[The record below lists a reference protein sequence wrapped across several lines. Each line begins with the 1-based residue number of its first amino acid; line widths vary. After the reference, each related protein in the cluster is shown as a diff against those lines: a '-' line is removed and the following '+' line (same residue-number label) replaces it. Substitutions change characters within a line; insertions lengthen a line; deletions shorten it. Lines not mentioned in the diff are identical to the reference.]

1 MFTLRLLGGVSLA
14 GPSGPLSGRVVQ
26 RRQLAFLALLG
37 GSRTGPLSRDKAAAL
52 LWPES
57 PERSARSS
65 LSDALHILTKALG
78 EDAVL
83 QTGDGLL
90 LNPTAVW
97 CDVQVFSRALKDGDW
112 MEALAAY
119 RGPFLD
125 GFHLRGVEEFERWV
139 DGERDWLE
147 REARK
152 AASALARENE
162 EAGELAEA
170 VSWARQTLALSPHDE
185 VALRELLR
193 LLALSGDRAAAVEAY
208 EAFARALRADLEL
221 EPSAETVAVARALR
235 EGGRPSPGFAA
246 HPRSPQ
252 GPTPGPDASFVG
264 SHASSEIPDAPH
276 GAARAPPEPAG
287 LAAGTTEA
295 EGLGEPPLPP
305 LPASGHRGPPRT
317 SLQSWASG
325 APGAAAAVAAGV
337 VIVLASLGILLFS
350 DRGGFPKPS
359 SSHAPGA
366 ARPVNSLA
374 VLPLRNLSPD
384 PDMEYFADGLT
395 DQLMWALSRVPGLRR
410 AASTSSFAFKG
421 RTVGLDSIA
430 QALRVRY
437 VLEGSVRRQGESLR
451 ITVALV
457 DAHDGRELWSE
468 TYDRGI
474 EDVFAVQDEIARSVV
489 AALPL
494 DPVLLEGGWGL
505 PEWSTSTGAYDLFLR
520 GREAQRRR
528 TGSSLL
534 QARGLF
540 EAVLAMDST
549 YAPAWGALAEV
560 YLLLGGYTRVSHA
573 TLIPLL
579 RDAAARALE
588 LDSLNVEALA
598 ALGCDAGWYGR
609 DFPAGI
615 ETLER
620 ALNIDP
626 EYVEALHWQ
635 GELLAHAG
643 RLEEARERFELAME
657 VDPLS
662 GVVAADYGQAL
673 QLFGLHE
680 EAIELLE
687 DLLEQQPGFLIGEYW
702 LFYPTLLSGRYER
715 AEELIRSV
723 ARGMGLEPNGMVLAV
738 RALAGRASRE
748 EALEALDAQPR
759 SGADVGMTSL
769 TALYAQLGDLDGAF
783 KVLRTEEATAQAF
796 VYLATHPVFA
806 PLREDPR
813 YGPLVERIR
822 FR

>member
-14 GPSGPLSGRVVQ
+14 GPSGPLSGRAVQ
-26 RRQLAFLALLG
+26 RRQLALLALLG
-37 GSRTGPLSRDKAAAL
+37 GSRTGSLSRDKITAL

-57 PERSARSS
+57 PSKSARSS
-65 LSDALHILTKALG
+65 LSDTLHVLTKALG
-78 EDAVL
+78 DAAFL
-83 QTGDGLL
+83 HIGDGLL
-90 LNPTAVW
+90 LNPEAVW
-97 CDVQVFSRALKDGDW
+97 CDVQVFSSSLKAGEW
-112 MEALAAY
+112 AEALSVY
-119 RGPFLD
+119 QGPFLD
-125 GFHLRGVEEFERWV
+125 GFHLRGAEEFERWV

-152 AASALARENE
+152 AASALARKKE
-162 EAGELAEA
+162 EAGKLAEA
-170 VSWARQTLALSPHDE
+170 VSWTRRAMALSPHDE
-185 VALRELLR
+185 TALRELMR

-221 EPSAETVAVARALR
+221 EPSAETLALARGLR
-235 EGGRPSPGFAA
+235 EGEVEVKRP
-246 HPRSPQ
+246 
-252 GPTPGPDASFVG
+252 
-264 SHASSEIPDAPH
+264 
-276 GAARAPPEPAG
+276 GAAQDLGQRRPPEP
-287 LAAGTTEA
+287 T
-295 EGLGEPPLPP
+295 PPGP
-305 LPASGHRGPPRT
+305 GQERPPRT

-350 DRGGFPKPS
+350 DRGGSPDPS
-359 SSHAPGA
+359 YSPAPGA

-437 VLEGSVRRQGESLR
+437 VLEGSVRRQGESLL
-451 ITVALV
+451 IAVALV
-457 DAHDGRELWSE
+457 DAQEGRELWSE

-474 EDVFAVQDEIARSVV
+474 GDVFAVQDEIARSVV

-494 DPVLLEGGWGL
+494 DPVLLEGGWGRT
-505 PEWSTSTGAYDLFLR
+505 EWSTSTEAYDLFLQ

-540 EAVLAMDST
+540 EAALAMDST

-598 ALGCDAGWYGR
+598 ALGYGAGWHER

-615 ETLER
+615 EILER
-620 ALNIDP
+620 ALSIDP

-635 GELLAHAG
+635 GELLAHSG

-662 GVVAADYGQAL
+662 GVVVADYGQAL
-673 QLFGLHE
+673 QLYGLHE

-687 DLLEQQPGFLIGEYW
+687 NLLEDQPGYLIGEYW
-702 LFYPTLLSGRYER
+702 LFYPTLLTGRYER

-723 ARGMGLEPNGMVLAV
+723 ARGMGLEPNGMALAV
-738 RALAGRASRE
+738 RAMAGRASRE
-748 EALEALDAQPR
+748 EALAALDAQPR
-759 SGADVGMTSL
+759 SGADVGMTAL

-783 KVLRTEEATAQAF
+783 TVLRTEEATSQAF
-796 VYLATHPVFA
+796 VYLVTHPVFA
-806 PLREDPR
+806 PLRGDPR

-822 FR
+822 LR

>member
-14 GPSGPLSGRVVQ
+14 GPSGPLSGRAVQ
-26 RRQLAFLALLG
+26 RRQLALLALLG
-37 GSRTGPLSRDKAAAL
+37 GSRTGPLSRDKVTAL

-57 PERSARSS
+57 PSKSARSS
-65 LSDALHILTKALG
+65 LSDTLHVLTKALG
-78 EDAVL
+78 DAAFL
-83 QTGDGLL
+83 HIGDGLL
-90 LNPTAVW
+90 LNPEAVW
-97 CDVQVFSRALKDGDW
+97 CDVQAFSSSLKAGEW
-112 MEALAAY
+112 AEALSVY
-119 RGPFLD
+119 QGPFLD
-125 GFHLRGVEEFERWV
+125 GFHLRGAEEFERWV

-152 AASALARENE
+152 AASALARKKE
-162 EAGELAEA
+162 EAGKLAEA
-170 VSWARQTLALSPHDE
+170 ASWTRRAMALSPHDE
-185 VALRELLR
+185 MALRELMR

-208 EAFARALRADLEL
+208 EAFARALLADLEL
-221 EPSAETVAVARALR
+221 EPSAETVAVARGLR
-235 EGGRPSPGFAA
+235 EVEVKRP
-246 HPRSPQ
+246 
-252 GPTPGPDASFVG
+252 
-264 SHASSEIPDAPH
+264 
-276 GAARAPPEPAG
+276 GAAQDLGQRRPPEP
-287 LAAGTTEA
+287 T
-295 EGLGEPPLPP
+295 PPGP
-305 LPASGHRGPPRT
+305 GQERPPRT

-350 DRGGFPKPS
+350 DRGGSPDPS
-359 SSHAPGA
+359 SSPAPGA

-437 VLEGSVRRQGESLR
+437 VLEGSVRRQGESLL
-451 ITVALV
+451 IAVALV
-457 DAHDGRELWSE
+457 DAQEGRELWSE

-474 EDVFAVQDEIARSVV
+474 GDVFAVQDEIARSVV

-494 DPVLLEGGWGL
+494 DPVLLEGGWGRT
-505 PEWSTSTGAYDLFLR
+505 EWSTSTEAYDLFLQ

-540 EAVLAMDST
+540 EAALAMDST

-598 ALGCDAGWYGR
+598 ALGYGAGWQER

-615 ETLER
+615 EILER

-635 GELLAHAG
+635 GELLAHSG

-662 GVVAADYGQAL
+662 GVVVADYGQAL
-673 QLFGLHE
+673 QLYGLHE

-687 DLLEQQPGFLIGEYW
+687 NLLEDQPGYLIGEYW
-702 LFYPTLLSGRYER
+702 LFYPTLLTGRYER

-723 ARGMGLEPNGMVLAV
+723 ARGMGLEPNGMALAV
-738 RALAGRASRE
+738 RAMAGRASRE
-748 EALEALDAQPR
+748 EALAALDAQPR
-759 SGADVGMTSL
+759 SGADVGMTAL

-783 KVLRTEEATAQAF
+783 TVLRTEEATSQAF
-796 VYLATHPVFA
+796 VYLVTHPVFA
-806 PLREDPR
+806 PLRGDPR

-822 FR
+822 LR

>member
-14 GPSGPLSGRVVQ
+14 GPSGPLSGRAVQ
-26 RRQLAFLALLG
+26 RRQLALLALLG
-37 GSRTGPLSRDKAAAL
+37 GSRTGSLSRDKITAL

-57 PERSARSS
+57 PSKRARSS
-65 LSDALHILTKALG
+65 LSDTLHVLTKTLG

-83 QTGDGLL
+83 QTGEGLL
-90 LNPTAVW
+90 LNPEAVW
-97 CDVQVFSRALKDGDW
+97 CDVQAFSSSLKAGEW
-112 MEALAAY
+112 AEALSVY
-119 RGPFLD
+119 QGPFLD
-125 GFHLRGVEEFERWV
+125 GFHLSGAEEFERWV

-147 REARK
+147 REARR
-152 AASALARENE
+152 AAGALAREK
-162 EAGELAEA
+162 EAAGDPAEA
-170 VSWARQTLALSPHDE
+170 VPWARRALALNPHDE
-185 VALRELLR
+185 MALRELMR
-193 LLALSGDRAAAVEAY
+193 LLAAAGDRSAAVEAY
-208 EAFARALRADLEL
+208 EAFARNLELDLEL
-221 EPSAETVAVARALR
+221 EPSAETLALARSLR
-235 EGGRPSPGFAA
+235 EGEVKRP
-246 HPRSPQ
+246 
-252 GPTPGPDASFVG
+252 
-264 SHASSEIPDAPH
+264 
-276 GAARAPPEPAG
+276 GAAQGLGPMRPPEPSPPG
-287 LAAGTTEA
+287 PGQGRLP
-295 EGLGEPPLPP
+295 EPSPP
-305 LPASGHRGPPRT
+305 GPGQNGPPRA
-317 SLQSWASG
+317 SLHSWASG

-350 DRGGFPKPS
+350 GRGDSPEPS
-359 SSHAPGA
+359 SSHAPDA
-366 ARPVNSLA
+366 VRPINSLA

-430 QALRVRY
+430 RALRVRY
-437 VLEGSVRRQGESLR
+437 VLEGSVRRRGESLR
-451 ITVALV
+451 VTVALV
-457 DAHDGRELWSE
+457 DAQEGRELWSE
-468 TYDRGI
+468 TYVRGI
-474 EDVFAVQDEIARSVV
+474 GDVFAVQDEIARSVV
-489 AALPL
+489 AALPM

-505 PEWSTSTGAYDLFLR
+505 PEWSTSTEAYDLFLQ

-579 RDAAARALE
+579 RHAAARALE

-598 ALGCDAGWYGR
+598 ALGCGAGWHER

-620 ALNIDP
+620 ALSIDP

-635 GELLAHAG
+635 GELLAHSG
-643 RLEEARERFELAME
+643 RLEEARERFELALE

-662 GVVAADYGQAL
+662 GVVVADYGQAL

-680 EAIELLE
+680 EAIGLLGN
-687 DLLEQQPGFLIGEYW
+687 LLEQQPGYLIGEYW
-702 LFYPTLLSGRYER
+702 LFYPTLLTGRYER

-723 ARGMGLEPNGMVLAV
+723 ARGMGLEPNGMALAV

-748 EALEALDAQPR
+748 EALAALDAQPR
-759 SGADVGMTSL
+759 SGPGVGMTAL

-783 KVLRTEEATAQAF
+783 EVLRTEPPTSQAF

-806 PLREDPR
+806 PLRGDPR
-813 YGPLVERIR
+813 YGALVERIR
-822 FR
+822 LR